1 MDNIEYVFS
10 IARTKASRS
19 EKYPYVGVIQKV
31 RVVSATPAH
40 TPTTHVA
47 NKGKGK
53 GKSKGKGKTAAQVRL
68 PSVLVKWTEPPEA
81 PSWAFLVTGLYGQFK
96 KADGWAIRPQEVEEA
111 ASDPMELSVEE
122 AMHLHAIKA
131 EMLCPKM

>member
-1 MDNIEYVFS
+1 M
-10 IARTKASRS
+10 
-19 EKYPYVGVIQKV
+19 

-53 GKSKGKGKTAAQVRL
+53 GKSKGKGKGNSKAKGKGKAAAQVRL

-81 PSWAFLVTGLYGQFK
+81 PSWAFLVTGLYGEFK
-96 KADGWAIRPQEVEEA
+96 KADGWAIRPQEVDEA
-111 ASDPMELSVEE
+111 TSDPMELSVEE
-122 AMHLHAIKA
+122 MMHLHAIKA